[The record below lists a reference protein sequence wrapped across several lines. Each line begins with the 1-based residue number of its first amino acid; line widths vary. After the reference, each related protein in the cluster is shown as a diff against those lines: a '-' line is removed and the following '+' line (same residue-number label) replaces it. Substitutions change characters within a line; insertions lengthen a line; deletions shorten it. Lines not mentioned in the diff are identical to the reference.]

1 MQYQDENGNALT
13 ADEILSGKIGD
24 GYVTAA
30 KEIKG
35 YELKSRPSNAVGFFS
50 KDSKNVIYVYS
61 KVNTDYQEDV
71 PEIATSGKSN
81 HQHQKTRQP
90 KITETSYHK
99 VNKFEDNTPKSNE
112 ATRQQLPKTGKN
124 KIAQLLTTTLGLIS
138 ATSAAALAWI
148 KRKKD

>member
-1 MQYQDENGNALT
+1 LT
-13 ADEILSGKIGD
+13 ADEVLSGKIGD

-35 YELKSRPSNAVGFFS
+35 YELKSRPSNAVGFFG
-50 KDSKNVIYVYS
+50 KDSKSVIYVYS
-61 KVNTDYQEDV
+61 KVNTDAQEDV
-71 PEIATSGKSN
+71 PEIATNGKNN

-99 VNKFEDNTPKSNE
+99 VNKKVNKFEDNTPKSNE
-112 ATRQQLPKTGKN
+112 ATTQQLPKTGKN
-124 KIAQLLTTTLGLIS
+124 KLAQLLTTALGLIS